1 MKQTLHFPTP
11 LRYLLLLCALV
22 ISAAASAQ
30 CNLAPMTGGSV
41 YASPETDSVT
51 AVVRL
56 TNYGSTPVTDFDYTL
71 YYMDTQESVS
81 ARHVVLEEPLENGE
95 TIPISIKLRC
105 GKTMGSSDVI
115 FNVTQVNGGYNATS
129 LPYTYITIHTVAVM
143 PRKRVLIEDYTGMW
157 CGYCPRGIV
166 IMEHLR
172 NLYPDSFVGIAIHCD
187 DVLDSKPYGYSM
199 ESEWGPTKP
208 SIWCNRRNKLYNFDS
223 TTDFINELN
232 VVPVANVDVTAEWNT
247 DSTDISIHTLLTPII
262 ESTTDNKYALA
273 YVLIENGMKG
283 ENWYQRNYS
292 DLWDDNTLM
301 LPEMEKFREG
311 GSYVTGLSFDHV
323 AHTSQGIS
331 TGIEGSVP
339 EKLVPGEEV
348 EHTASFSQIKD
359 LTRIQCR
366 DSLMV
371 CAILLNTTTKKVEN
385 VAQCRITSTTTT
397 GIHALPAWSASAV
410 SAPEEH
416 FSIDGRRISAS
427 APGIHLVRQKDGKVV
442 KIWRGK

>member
-1 MKQTLHFPTP
+1 MKQSLHIPTP
-11 LRYLLLLCALV
+11 LRYLLLLCTLI

-56 TNYGSTPVTDFDYTL
+56 TNYGSMPVTDFDYTL

-81 ARHVVLEEPLENGE
+81 ARHVVLDQPLENGE
-95 TIPISIKLRC
+95 TTIVNIKLRC

-129 LPYTYITIHTVAVM
+129 LPYTYITLHTVAVM
-143 PRKRVLIEDYTGMW
+143 PRKRVLVEDYTGLW

-166 IMEHLR
+166 IMEHLQR
-172 NLYPDSFVGIAIHCD
+172 LYPDSFVGIAIHCD

-199 ESEWGPTKP
+199 EKEWGPTKP

-223 TTDFINELN
+223 SADFINELN
-232 VVPVANVDVTAEWNT
+232 VVPAANIDVTAEWNA

-262 ESTTDNKYALA
+262 ETSTDNHYALA
-273 YVLIENGMKG
+273 YVLIENGMKSD
-283 ENWYQRNYS
+283 NWYQRNYA
-292 DLWDDNTLM
+292 DLWDGNTLM
-301 LPEMEKFREG
+301 LPEMEKFRNG
-311 GSYVTGLSFDHV
+311 GSYVSGLSFDHV

-331 TGIEGSVP
+331 EGVEGSVP
-339 EKLVPGEEV
+339 DKLIPGEEV
-348 EHTASFSQIKD
+348 EHTASFTQIKD

-385 VAQCRITSTTTT
+385 VAQCAIVSSTTT
-397 GIHALPAWSASAV
+397 GVHALPVWPASTT
-410 SAPEEH
+410 STPEEH

-427 APGIHLVRQKDGKVV
+427 TPGIHLVRRANGQVEKLWKGK
-442 KIWRGK
+442 